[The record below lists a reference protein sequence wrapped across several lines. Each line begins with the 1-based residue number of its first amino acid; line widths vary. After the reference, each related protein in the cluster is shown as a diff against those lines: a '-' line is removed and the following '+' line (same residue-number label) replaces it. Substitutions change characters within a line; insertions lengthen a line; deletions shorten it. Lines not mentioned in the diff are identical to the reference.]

1 METIMNNSHT
11 EPTSYTLLGAM
22 RRLLTASSESHL
34 ERKLY
39 SFESQNDG
47 ELEYL
52 TSRLDV
58 TDNAAVLFSI
68 LCEKGAQQ
76 RIQLYDIGR
85 HLGCG
90 TLEILQHKPNIDT
103 LVEKG
108 LVVEE
113 PAGKYFV
120 PDEVLQ
126 ALGRNEV
133 WSDSVQTHT
142 SDGNLCHDLFERFNM
157 AAGNRISKTSLY
169 KSVIQIL
176 EANAKLRFAKVM
188 NGYRKLLDDDE
199 FMFLMS
205 LVCLWLVRGARWST
219 FENASRMLRDQ
230 TGTDRLRTNLMGG
243 TSPLITSGIIKPC
256 SDATLAN
263 KPAFALTASTRR
275 KINSKEVQP
284 SDPQD
289 CPAPSEDVFT
299 FFQDP
304 SEENSQI
311 LVPDKIVKRQLFYND
326 TTARQVK
333 ELATLLS
340 EKKMRNVLRRLK
352 SSGLRCGFTCLF
364 HGGPG
369 TGKTETVLQL
379 ARSTGRAVFQVDVSK
394 LRTKWYGESERLVK
408 GVFDDYRHMVE
419 QSAVAP
425 IMLFNEA
432 DAIFNRRME
441 EAEHSVDKNE
451 NALQNIILQE
461 MENLDGILIAT
472 TNLATNLDKA
482 FERRFLYKIEFETPN
497 TDTRAKIWHSMMP
510 SLDSTKAQTLAER
523 FPDLVGGH
531 IENIARK
538 VTVSRVLHGRGGSWD
553 DLTEMCRQELM
564 DSGRHVVVGFGKTNV
579 FDKPSAEGKS
589 HSVSTMPR

>member
-1 METIMNNSHT
+1 METILNNSHT

-22 RRLLTASSESHL
+22 RRLLTASAESHL

-52 TSRLDV
+52 TSRLGI
-58 TDNAAVLFSI
+58 TDDAAVLFSI

-126 ALGRNEV
+126 ALCRNEV
-133 WSDSVQTHT
+133 WSDSVQTYT
-142 SDGNLCHDLFERFNM
+142 SDGNLCYDLFERFNM
-157 AAGNRISKTSLY
+157 AAGNRISKTTLY
-169 KSVIQIL
+169 EGVMRLL
-176 EANAKLRFAKVM
+176 EANAGLRFAKVM
-188 NGYRKLLDDDE
+188 GGYRKVLDDDE

-219 FENASRMLRDQ
+219 FENASKMLRDR
-230 TGTDRLRTNLMGG
+230 TATDRLRTTLMGG
-243 TSPLITSGIIKPC
+243 TSPLLTSGIIKPC
-256 SDATLAN
+256 PEESFAD
-263 KPAFALTASTRR
+263 KPGYALTAATRR
-275 KINSKEVQP
+275 KINSKGLQP
-284 SDPQD
+284 GDPQD

-333 ELATLLS
+333 ELATLLR
-340 EKKMRNVLRRLK
+340 EKKMRSVLRRLK

-379 ARSTGRAVFQVDVSK
+379 ARDTGRAVFQVDVSK

-408 GVFDDYRHMVE
+408 GVFDDYRRMVA

-441 EAEHSVDKNE
+441 AAEHSVDKNE

-482 FERRFLYKIEFETPN
+482 FERRFLYKIEFESPD
-497 TDTRAKIWHSMMP
+497 TDTRAKIWRSMMP
-510 SLDSTKAQTLAER
+510 SLDLTKAQTLAAR
-523 FPDLVGGH
+523 FPDLAGGH

-538 VTVSRVLHGRGGSWD
+538 VTVGRVLHGRGGSWEE
-553 DLTEMCRQELM
+553 LTEMCRQELM
-564 DSGRHVVVGFGKTNV
+564 GSGRNVVVGFKKNNN
-579 FDKPSAEGKS
+579 
-589 HSVSTMPR
+589 